1 MLQQLSTLDASFAFM
16 ETKASPMHIGSLYV
30 YDRGGKHASGLTED
44 EVLRFYEER
53 LHLWSFSRQRLVR
66 VPMDLDYPYWIEDA
80 EFDLEYHVR
89 RIGLPSP
96 GDWATLEQVAARIFS
111 RPLDLTRPLWEV
123 YVIEGVRAPGIV
135 NDGFA
140 VLTKTHH
147 AAVDGTSGMH
157 MMATLHSSEPKADPI
172 PAPERP
178 WRPDAT
184 PSDAELL
191 MRSGVNNAMQP
202 LRFAQALGRNLQGIA
217 AGLGASGGQ
226 VGMLGGLA
234 RAGSQVGEQ
243 VGKLT
248 AQTMRVVPA
257 TRFNGEV
264 SGHRVIGGHT
274 VALSDFKGPRAAVPG
289 ATVNDVVLTI
299 CGGAI
304 GRYLYAKKE
313 LPGDPLIA
321 MAPVNVRRPGDMR
334 AGNQVSAL
342 FVAIGTQIADP
353 LERLAGIRSATAT
366 SKAVN
371 NAVGARA
378 MTDFSQF
385 VPAVT
390 AALAGR
396 LSSAMAQAPNPAFN
410 VSITNVPGPQEP
422 IYSMGCE
429 LKAQLGLGP
438 ITHGMGLIMPVT
450 SYCGQITIGF
460 TSCRDMIP
468 DPDLFVD
475 CLADA
480 AAELFSASARAL
492 EASGAADAAGA
503 ASKPKP
509 KAKTKRKTK
518 ATAKD
523 KTATKT
529 EAKAKAKTKTKAK
542 SKAKAKAKPAA
553 AAMTGADEASVAEV
567 PPMVP
572 VAGQGEAGGDS

>member
-30 YDRGGKHASGLTED
+30 YERNGKHASGLTED

-96 GDWATLEQVAARIFS
+96 GDWTTLEQVAARIFS

-123 YVIEGVRAPGIV
+123 YIIEGVRAPGIV
-135 NDGFA
+135 EDGFA

-157 MMATLHSSEPKADPI
+157 MMATLHSSKPKAEPI

-217 AGLGASGGQ
+217 TGLGAGGGQ
-226 VGMLGGLA
+226 AGMLGGLA

-248 AQTMRVVPA
+248 EQTMRVVPA
-257 TRFNGEV
+257 TRFNGEI

-274 VALSDFKGPRAAVPG
+274 VALSDFKAPRAAVPG

-342 FVAIGTQIADP
+342 FVPIGTQVADP
-353 LERLAGIRSATAT
+353 LERLAGIHQATAT
-366 SKAVN
+366 SKAVS

-385 VPAVT
+385 IPAVT

-450 SYCGQITIGF
+450 SYCGRITIGF

-475 CLADA
+475 CLADS
-480 AAELFSASARAL
+480 AAELFAASASAL
-492 EASGAADAAGA
+492 AADASA
-503 ASKPKP
+503 APSEE
-509 KAKTKRKTK
+509 KAKARVKAKAKRKSK
-518 ATAKD
+518 AAVKS
-523 KTATKT
+523 KAA
-529 EAKAKAKTKTKAK
+529 AKAKAETRAKADTKTQAKSKTKAK
-542 SKAKAKAKPAA
+542 AN
-553 AAMTGADEASVAEV
+553 DEATVDSAPVDV
-567 PPMVP
+567 PAMAP
-572 VAGQGEAGGDS
+572 VTGHGPSGGDS

>member
-30 YDRGGKHASGLTED
+30 YDRAGPHASGLTEE
-44 EVLRFYEER
+44 EVLQFYEER

-96 GDWATLEQVAARIFS
+96 GDWTTLEQVAARIFA
-111 RPLDLTRPLWEV
+111 RPLDLTRPLWEI
-123 YVIEGVRAPGIV
+123 YVIEGVRAPGV
-135 NDGFA
+135 VEDGFA

-157 MMATLHSSEPKADPI
+157 MMATLHDLQPVARPV
-172 PAPERP
+172 PRAERA
-178 WRPDAT
+178 WRPDPR

-202 LRFAQALGRNLQGIA
+202 LRFAQALGRNLQGLA
-217 AGLGASGGQ
+217 AGAGAAAAGGGVMTTLGKTGQ
-226 VGMLGGLA
+226 RMA
-234 RAGSQVGEQ
+234 RGFDSVTQQGI
-243 VGKLT
+243 
-248 AQTMRVVPA
+248 RVVPG
-257 TRFNGEV
+257 TRFNGTI
-264 SGHRVIGGHT
+264 SGHRVIGGHK
-274 VALSDFKGPRAAVPG
+274 VAIKEFKAPRAAVDG
-289 ATVNDVVLTI
+289 ATVNDVILAI
-299 CGGAI
+299 CGGGI
-304 GRYLYAKKE
+304 GRYLSAKAE
-313 LPGDPLIA
+313 LPGDSLVA
-321 MAPVNVRRPGDMR
+321 MAPVNVRKTGDMR

-342 FVAIGTQIADP
+342 FVPIGTQIKDP
-353 LERLAGIRSATAT
+353 IERLEAVRAATSA
-366 SKAVN
+366 SKAVS

-396 LSSAMAQAPNPAFN
+396 LSSAMAQVPNPPFN
-410 VSITNVPGPQEP
+410 VSITNVPGPQQP

-450 SYCGQITIGF
+450 SYCGEITIGF

-468 DPDLFVD
+468 DPEFFVE
-475 CLADA
+475 CLAASAD
-480 AAELFSASARAL
+480 ELFAASAVDL
-492 EASGAADAAGA
+492 PAAKAETLPPA
-503 ASKPKP
+503 KPKKP
-509 KAKTKRKTK
+509 RSKKKRQSKTKE
-518 ATAKD
+518 D
-523 KTATKT
+523 
-529 EAKAKAKTKTKAK
+529 
-542 SKAKAKAKPAA
+542 
-553 AAMTGADEASVAEV
+553 
-567 PPMVP
+567 
-572 VAGQGEAGGDS
+572 

>member
-30 YDRGGKHASGLTED
+30 YDRTGPHASGLTEE

-66 VPMDLDYPYWIEDA
+66 VPMDLDYPYWIEDG

-123 YVIEGVRAPGIV
+123 YVIEGVRVPGV
-135 NDGFA
+135 VEDGFA

-157 MMATLHSSEPKADPI
+157 MMATLHDTDPVAQ
-172 PAPERP
+172 PVPRAERA
-178 WRPDAT
+178 WRPDPR
-184 PSDAELL
+184 PSDAELM

-202 LRFAQALGRNLQGIA
+202 LRFAQALGRNLQGLA
-217 AGLGASGGQ
+217 AGAAGAGANAMGTGIMGTLGKTGERMSR
-226 VGMLGGLA
+226 GLDSVTQQ
-234 RAGSQVGEQ
+234 G
-243 VGKLT
+243 
-248 AQTMRVVPA
+248 MRVVPG
-257 TRFNGEV
+257 TRFNGTI
-264 SGHRVIGGHT
+264 SGHRVIGAHT
-274 VALSDFKGPRAAVPG
+274 VALKDFKAPRSAVEG
-289 ATVNDVVLTI
+289 ATVNDVILAI
-299 CGGAI
+299 CGGGI
-304 GRYLYAKKE
+304 GRYLSAKAE
-313 LPGDPLIA
+313 LPGDSLVA
-321 MAPVNVRRPGDMR
+321 MAPVNVRKPGDMR

-342 FVAIGTQIADP
+342 FVPIGTEIADP
-353 LERLAGIRSATAT
+353 IERLTAVQAATSV
-366 SKAVN
+366 SKAVT

-396 LSSAMAQAPNPAFN
+396 LSSAMAQVPNPPFN

-429 LKAQLGLGP
+429 LKAQIGLGP

-450 SYCGQITIGF
+450 SYCGEITIGF

-468 DPDLFVD
+468 DPEFFVE
-475 CLADA
+475 CLAGSAD
-480 AAELFSASARAL
+480 ELFAASAP
-492 EASGAADAAGA
+492 EA
-503 ASKPKP
+503 ASPAA
-509 KAKTKRKTK
+509 KAETLPPQKTK
-518 ATAKD
+518 
-523 KTATKT
+523 
-529 EAKAKAKTKTKAK
+529 K
-542 SKAKAKAKPAA
+542 SGSKKKRQSNKE
-553 AAMTGADEASVAEV
+553 D
-567 PPMVP
+567 
-572 VAGQGEAGGDS
+572 